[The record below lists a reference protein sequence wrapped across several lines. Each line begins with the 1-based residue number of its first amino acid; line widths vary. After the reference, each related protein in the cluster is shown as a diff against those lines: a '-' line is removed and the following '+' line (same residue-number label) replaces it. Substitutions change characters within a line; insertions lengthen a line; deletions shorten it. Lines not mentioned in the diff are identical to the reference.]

1 MIGVTKILT
10 NFTSGIGKNLDVNSS
25 LSNVVISNLS
35 DTETISVS
43 MKITSAGNTA
53 IPLAQ
58 VKIPPFVTLQILE
71 GEPLRIQQGKGSI
84 LYDSPTGTPNLMNV
98 VYTSS

>member
-1 MIGVTKILT
+1 MIGVTKIL
-10 NFTSGIGKNLDVNSS
+10 II
-25 LSNVVISNLS
+25 ISNLS
-35 DTETISVS
+35 ETETISVS

-58 VKIPPFVTLQILE
+58 VKIPPFVTLQMLE

-84 LYDSPTGTPNLMNV
+84 QYDSPTGTPNLMNV